1 MDAYEE
7 AVAPLKRQLFGELA
21 ASVGAL
27 QEAEG
32 SAGPAKVLEIG
43 IGSGGAG
50 LAARGGQLRWMARPK
65 GLCSSG
71 GQPVIVGAE
80 QACGQSCR
88 RSCSV
93 SCSWN

>member
-27 QEAEG
+27 QQAEG

-43 IGSGGAG
+43 IGSGGGGCIGTG
-50 LAARGGQLRWMARPK
+50 LATRGAWL
-65 GLCSSG
+65 
-71 GQPVIVGAE
+71 
-80 QACGQSCR
+80 
-88 RSCSV
+88 
-93 SCSWN
+93 